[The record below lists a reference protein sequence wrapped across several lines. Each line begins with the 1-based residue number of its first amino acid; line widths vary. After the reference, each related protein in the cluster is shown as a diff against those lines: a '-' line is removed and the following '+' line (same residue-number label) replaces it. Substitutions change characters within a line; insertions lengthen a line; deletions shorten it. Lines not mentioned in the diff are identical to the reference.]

1 MLDKIAKRDVEWRK
15 IALKICGCKSLADD
29 LVNDMYIKI
38 YKLKPTKF
46 NTSYISYTIYHLF
59 LNHLKKESKT
69 IYLDETYLNIIDE
82 DNEDVL
88 DRKIINKALDE
99 LSFADR
105 EILLHTHERSLRK
118 NVDHLGISIRTLQ
131 YGKNKGIEKLKL
143 TKAIKELNR
152 DRQ

>member
-1 MLDKIAKRDVEWRK
+1 MIEQLAKRDAEWRK

-29 LVNDMYIKI
+29 LVNDMYLKI
-38 YKLKPTKF
+38 YNLKPKKF

-59 LNHLKKESKT
+59 LNHIKKETKT
-69 IYLDETYLNIIDE
+69 IYLDDTFINISDE
-82 DNEDVL
+82 EDIEL
-88 DRKIINKALDE
+88 LERKTINNALDE

-118 NVDHLGISIRTLQ
+118 NVEYLGISIRTLQ

-143 TKAIKELNR
+143 TKAIKELNKN
-152 DRQ
+152 RQ